1 MVLPYAT
8 AEYTNNQ
15 EYFEEYY
22 DDIEVSYA
30 ASKAHPKAAIQIRNR
45 EMVERADL
53 IVCFIERKSG
63 GAYESV
69 RYAETIEKTIINITT
84 DED

>member
-1 MVLPYAT
+1 M

-30 ASKAHPKAAIQIRNR
+30 ASKAHPKATIEIRNR
-45 EMVERADL
+45 EMVDRADL
-53 IVCFIERKSG
+53 IVCFVERNSG

-69 RYAETIEKTIINITT
+69 RYTETIEKPIINIAI